1 MESSVKV
8 GKRIFDYNT
17 FAEAVKDS
25 KTYSELCEKL
35 GMNKTVQTTITAL
48 KEAITAHE
56 IDIKHFTYKYTIGPE
71 RVSTS
76 IKEYQLAPIN
86 QIYYDN
92 YKDSFDKVTSF
103 QQYKVTIGDFLEKL
117 DNKDFATITAA
128 DIETYVDSKHGSE
141 QTKRNAKCHIRAMMI
156 YLVKND
162 IANAFTK
169 ASKEVLVYLI

>member
-1 MESSVKV
+1 MESNVKV
-8 GKRIFDYNT
+8 GRRIFEYNT

-48 KEAITAHE
+48 KEAVSAGNF
-56 IDIKHFTYKYTIGPE
+56 DISHFTYKYTINPE
-71 RVSTS
+71 RVSTA
-76 IKEYQLAPIN
+76 IKEYHLCEIN
-86 QIYYDN
+86 QRYYDS

-117 DNKDFATITAA
+117 DSKDFATITAT
-128 DIETYVDSKHGSE
+128 DIETYVDGKHGSE

-162 IANAFTK
+162 IENAFAK
-169 ASKEVLVYLI
+169 VSKEVLVYLI